1 VRKIVSVFE
10 ENGRRVS
17 RGLGCYPLKPV
28 GDLRELVRQ
37 SAASYGDATAFLF
50 KDGQKQVTTRSYKD
64 LERDVDQA
72 GTAFMDM
79 GLQGRRIA
87 VIGENRYEWGIC
99 YFAAVNGTGI
109 VVPLDKYL
117 PLVEVQNLVLRGKVE
132 VICFSP
138 SFFGMMQSLA
148 EVFPDIVFI
157 CMEDLPAIPP
167 HASRYAALPGLMER
181 GKDLLEKGNRAFI
194 DAPILLD
201 ALSVLLFTSGTTAL
215 SKAVMLS
222 QRNLA
227 ENITSG
233 TGILKAGPG
242 DIHLSMLP
250 LHHTFEGTVGF
261 LFMIHS
267 GITIAYCEGIKH
279 IAQNIRE
286 YGVTILVTVPAI
298 IDAMYK
304 KVQESIRKSGK
315 AALFAKMLILSDLL
329 RRVGIDVRRI
339 LFKKVFEALGP
350 RLRLAVVGAAPLDP
364 QIVIGFD
371 RLGLR
376 ILQGYGLTETSPM
389 TAGTCDLLNIPGTLG
404 VPIANVDVA
413 IDQPDANGMGEI
425 LVRGGNV
432 MMGYYED
439 EEATRE
445 SIIEGGW
452 FRTGDLGT
460 LSEKGILRITGRVKS
475 MIVLGNGKKAFPEEF
490 ETMLNSIPHVKE
502 SFVWGNPAAD
512 GDVQICAKIVLDMDG
527 IEAPDPSSA
536 QVSQAEE
543 RTYGKL
549 PALEEMS
556 RLIDAG
562 IKRLNKGIPAYKAIR
577 YFFVTQGELI
587 KTTTLKIKRPAEM
600 EKIRQLL
607 AGQGLEMRKANGRLM

>member
-1 VRKIVSVFE
+1 MRKIVTVFE
-10 ENGRRVS
+10 EKGRRVS
-17 RGLGCYPLKPV
+17 RGLGCYPLRPV
-28 GDLRELVRQ
+28 KDLRELVRQ
-37 SAASYGDATAFLF
+37 SAASFGEATAFLF
-50 KDGQKQVTTRSYKD
+50 KDEHTKMTTRSYRD
-64 LERDVDQA
+64 LNRDVNFT
-72 GTAFMDM
+72 GTAFHDM
-79 GLQGRRIA
+79 GLVGKRIA

-99 YFAAVNGTGI
+99 YFAAVNGTGV

-117 PLVEVQNLVLRGKVE
+117 PLAEVQNLVLRGKVE

-138 SFFGMMQSLA
+138 AFFGMMQSLS
-148 EVFPDIVFI
+148 EVFPDIGFI
-157 CMEDLPAIPP
+157 CMETLPETPVHP
-167 HASRYAALPGLMER
+167 SRYTALPDLMKH
-181 GKDLLEKGNRAFI
+181 GKELQEMGNRAYI

-201 ALSVLLFTSGTTAL
+201 TLSVLLFTSGTTAL

-227 ENITSG
+227 ENVTSG

-279 IAQNIRE
+279 IARNIRE

-298 IDAMYK
+298 MDAMYK

-315 AALFAKMLILSDLL
+315 AALFAKMLVLSDLL
-329 RRVGIDVRRI
+329 RHVGIDVRRI

-350 RLRLAVVGAAPLDP
+350 NLRLAVVGAAPLDP

-425 LVRGGNV
+425 LVRGSNV

-445 SIIEGGW
+445 SIIEDGW

-460 LSEKGILRITGRVKS
+460 LSKKGILRITGRVKS

-490 ETMLNSIPHVKE
+490 ETLLNAIPHVKE
-502 SFVWGNPAAD
+502 SFVWGNPAED
-512 GDVQICAKIVLDMDG
+512 GDIQICAKIVLDMEG
-527 IEAPDPSSA
+527 IDATEPAPASA
-536 QVSQAEE
+536 SAEE
-543 RTYGKL
+543 LRPSGMQ
-549 PALEEMS
+549 PALAEMS
-556 RLIDAG
+556 KLIDAA
-562 IKRLNKGIPAYKAIR
+562 IKQLNKGIPAYKAIR
-577 YFFVTQGELI
+577 YFIVTQGELI

>member
-1 VRKIVSVFE
+1 MRKIVSVFE
-10 ENGRRVS
+10 EKGRRVS
-17 RGLGCYPLKPV
+17 RGLGCYPLRPV
-28 GDLRELVRQ
+28 RNLRELVQ
-37 SAASYGDATAFLF
+37 KSAISFGDATAFLF
-50 KDGQKQVTTRSYKD
+50 KDEQKQVRTRSYLD
-64 LERDVDQA
+64 LARDVDQA
-72 GTAFMDM
+72 GTAFHDM
-79 GLQGRRIA
+79 GLSGKRIA

-117 PLVEVQNLVLRGKVE
+117 PLAEVQNLVLRGKVE

-138 SFFGMMQSLA
+138 AFFGMMQSLA
-148 EVFPDIVFI
+148 EVFPAIQFI
-157 CMEDLPAIPP
+157 CMDALPENPVHP
-167 HASRYAALPGLMER
+167 SRYVALPDLMLR
-181 GKDLLEKGNRAFI
+181 GKALLEQGDRRFI
-194 DAPILLD
+194 DAPID
-201 ALSVLLFTSGTTAL
+201 PDTLSVLLFTSGTTAL

-227 ENITSG
+227 ENETSG

-279 IAQNIRE
+279 IAQNIKE

-298 IDAMYK
+298 IEAMYK
-304 KVQESIRKSGK
+304 KVLESIRKSGK
-315 AALFAKMLILSDLL
+315 MALIAKMLTLSDLL
-329 RRVGIDVRRI
+329 RRVGIDVRRM
-339 LFKKVFEALGP
+339 LFKKVFESLGP
-350 RLRLAVVGAAPLDP
+350 NLRLVVVGAAPLDP
-364 QIVIGFD
+364 EIVIGFD

-425 LVRGGNV
+425 LVRGSNV
-432 MMGYYED
+432 MLGYYED
-439 EEATRE
+439 EEANRE
-445 SIIEGGW
+445 SLIEDGW
-452 FRTGDLGT
+452 FRTGDLGP

-490 ETMLNSIPHVKE
+490 EIMLNAIPHVKE
-502 SFVWGNPAAD
+502 SFVWGHPAAD
-512 GDVQICAKIVLDMDG
+512 GDIQICAKIVLDMEG
-527 IEAPDPSSA
+527 IEAAMPDSA
-536 QVSQAEE
+536 STSVPEASAS
-543 RTYGKL
+543 GLL
-549 PALEEMS
+549 PTLDEIC
-556 RLIDAG
+556 RFIDAG
-562 IKRLNKGIPAYKAIR
+562 VKRLNKGVPAYKAIR

-607 AGQGLEMRKANGRLM
+607 AGQGLEMRKANGRLL